1 MYHHSVTSLNNLFKN
16 LNLNFFDMERVNIQ
30 KGSIVGYVTK
40 DLKKNKTK
48 RFKNILKQE
57 TFKKITS
64 PQKFKDFQKYIKN
77 QKKSAEKNYKKI

>member
-48 RFKNILKQE
+48 RFKKY
-57 TFKKITS
+57 FKARN
-64 PQKFKDFQKYIKN
+64 F
-77 QKKSAEKNYKKI
+77 